1 MVLMVRQALWRLCG
15 INSHKYY
22 KLEGKK
28 NKQMDFANT
37 VLQFLSQGG
46 SAAVIGILFAAVG
59 ILIWDR
65 KQLAR
70 TLTDTT
76 QKVFDAKDSETKS
89 IKEIVDR
96 YHQGNLDLVEALNE
110 IKIVLI
116 TIQTNRR

>member
-1 MVLMVRQALWRLCG
+1 
-15 INSHKYY
+15 
-22 KLEGKK
+22 
-28 NKQMDFANT
+28 MDFANT